1 MAGQVRLTLREWR
14 EKRALSMR
22 ELAELS
28 GVALRTIWR
37 LEHGGGYP
45 YPSTRRKLAQA
56 LGVEPDQ
63 IVFPDY
69 APRRDH

>member
-1 MAGQVRLTLREWR
+1 MTQVRLTLREWR

-22 ELAELS
+22 ELAERS

-37 LEHGGGYP
+37 LEHGEGYP

-63 IVFPDY
+63 IVFLDRP
-69 APRRDH
+69 PLHS